1 MATNP
6 LTRRILMAVALLLL
20 LAGCRTPGEAP
31 VPTPTASSTPR
42 PFTVMSTDQ
51 IRVTDPA
58 AITDAAS
65 TVLALNVFQR
75 LMTADPGGSVLKP
88 DAARDCLFTSATIY
102 SCTLNDD
109 LAFHNGHPLTSSD
122 VKFSIERAARLKV
135 PGSSAAALSSFRKIQ
150 TPDTKTVRFVLSR
163 PDTQFGWAL
172 ASPAASI
179 VDEEVYDADRVQ
191 DPTDPIVGSG
201 PFLVTKYTGNQLQ
214 LSRYD
219 AYVGRNPARLPA
231 LVYRSVA
238 DSPTIEDAMS
248 RGAVDVVWRGL
259 DTAAVTRFSQQIR
272 QNPDRQTLS
281 GFTETVL
288 GGARVL
294 QLEWSPNSRMRA
306 DKDLR
311 QAIAVALQGDRTSDS
326 LVPTGVDG
334 HAAAF
339 PLGGKAKPKVTWK
352 SRINLT
358 LGYDSTMPNGQ
369 DLAAQI
375 RSRLENTGGL
385 SVQLRPGDLNA
396 DLNLVDRKAWTS
408 TALAWLQP
416 YLDAPLPAVDSTVSS
431 IENEF
436 RATTDR
442 ATADRLLALLQKQA
456 ANDLIMLPIS
466 QSDEPLYLRR
476 GVEMSGGSFGPGWQL
491 GFFGISNA

>member
-6 LTRRILMAVALLLL
+6 LTRRVLMAVALLLL
-20 LAGCRTPGEAP
+20 LTGCRTPGEAP

-88 DAARDCLFTSATIY
+88 DAARDCLFTSATTY
-102 SCTLNDD
+102 TCTLNDD

-122 VKFSIERAARLKV
+122 VKFSIERAYRLKI
-135 PGSSAAALSSFRKIQ
+135 PGSSAAALSSLRRVQ
-150 TPDTKTVRFVLSR
+150 TPDEKTVRFVLSR

-191 DPTDPIVGSG
+191 DPDEPIIGSG

-238 DSPTIEDAMS
+238 DSPTIEDAMT
-248 RGAVDVVWRGL
+248 RGTVDVVWRGL
-259 DTAAVTRFSQQIR
+259 DTAAVTGLRE
-272 QNPDRQTLS
+272 PEAS
-281 GFTETVL
+281 G
-288 GGARVL
+288 
-294 QLEWSPNSRMRA
+294 
-306 DKDLR
+306 
-311 QAIAVALQGDRTSDS
+311 
-326 LVPTGVDG
+326 
-334 HAAAF
+334 
-339 PLGGKAKPKVTWK
+339 
-352 SRINLT
+352 
-358 LGYDSTMPNGQ
+358 
-369 DLAAQI
+369 
-375 RSRLENTGGL
+375 
-385 SVQLRPGDLNA
+385 
-396 DLNLVDRKAWTS
+396 
-408 TALAWLQP
+408 
-416 YLDAPLPAVDSTVSS
+416 
-431 IENEF
+431 
-436 RATTDR
+436 
-442 ATADRLLALLQKQA
+442 
-456 ANDLIMLPIS
+456 
-466 QSDEPLYLRR
+466 
-476 GVEMSGGSFGPGWQL
+476 
-491 GFFGISNA
+491 

>member
-1 MATNP
+1 
-6 LTRRILMAVALLLL
+6 
-20 LAGCRTPGEAP
+20 
-31 VPTPTASSTPR
+31 
-42 PFTVMSTDQ
+42 
-51 IRVTDPA
+51 
-58 AITDAAS
+58 
-65 TVLALNVFQR
+65 
-75 LMTADPGGSVLKP
+75 
-88 DAARDCLFTSATIY
+88 
-102 SCTLNDD
+102 
-109 LAFHNGHPLTSSD
+109 
-122 VKFSIERAARLKV
+122 
-135 PGSSAAALSSFRKIQ
+135 
-150 TPDTKTVRFVLSR
+150 
-163 PDTQFGWAL
+163 
-172 ASPAASI
+172 
-179 VDEEVYDADRVQ
+179 
-191 DPTDPIVGSG
+191 
-201 PFLVTKYTGNQLQ
+201 
-214 LSRYD
+214 
-219 AYVGRNPARLPA
+219 
-231 LVYRSVA
+231 
-238 DSPTIEDAMS
+238 MS

-272 QNPDRQTLS
+272 QNPDRQTLN

-334 HAAAF
+334 HTAAF

-456 ANDLIMLPIS
+456 AVDLIMLPIS